1 MSFQAI
7 RAVFETELFAA
18 YQAMTPPVITVF
30 QNVQET
36 PPGTGADAEYVVLQ
50 ISFPSTTEPV
60 LCLDISNTELIR
72 GSVQINCYSPRER
85 GMGRLENMAAVAMS
99 TLNTLKAADTTV
111 NACVGEISGPTNV
124 LSGDNPLAMVVLSA
138 PFTAR
143 G

>member
-7 RAVFETELFAA
+7 RAVIETELFAS
-18 YQAMTPPVITVF
+18 YQAMTPPVSLVF
-30 QNVQET
+30 QNFQQT
-36 PPGTGADAEYVVLQ
+36 PPGTGADAEYVILQ

-60 LCLDISNTELIR
+60 LSLDISNVELIR
-72 GSVQINCYSPRER
+72 GSVQINCYSPREK

-99 TLNTLKAADTTV
+99 TLNTLKAVDPTV
-111 NACVGEISGPTNV
+111 NVCVGEISGPTNV
-124 LSGDNPLAMVVLSA
+124 LSGENPLAMVVLSA